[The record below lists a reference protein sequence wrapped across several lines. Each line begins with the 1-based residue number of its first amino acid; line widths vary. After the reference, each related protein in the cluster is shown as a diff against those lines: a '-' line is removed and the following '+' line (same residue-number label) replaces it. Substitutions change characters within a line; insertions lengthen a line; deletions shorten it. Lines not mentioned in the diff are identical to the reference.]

1 MRKII
6 ANNIKNYLERK
17 VKGSVKVRDNGK
29 TLFIRIV
36 YKRFEYS
43 TKVENLSTLV
53 LNGYSSNDIGY
64 NILKVYELFL
74 HDVFFK

>member
-6 ANNIKNYLERK
+6 ANNIKNYLERN
-17 VKGSVKVRDNGK
+17 VKGSVKVSDNGK
-29 TLFIRIV
+29 TLFIKIV
-36 YKRFEYS
+36 YKSFEYN

-53 LNGYSSNDIGY
+53 LNGYTSKDIGY
-64 NILKVYELFL
+64 DILRVYELFL

>member
-17 VKGSVKVRDNGK
+17 LKGLVTVRDDGK

-36 YKRFEYS
+36 YSFFEFK
-43 TKVENLSTLV
+43 TKVENLNTLI
-53 LNGYSSNDIGY
+53 LNGYTSNDIGY
-64 NILKVYELFL
+64 DILKEYKIFL
-74 HDVFFK
+74 NSVFFR